1 MKKYLSITSAMSHSS
16 KLELNKDIRKET
28 FDTKSIRLW
37 MRRCLVII
45 STLIVIIGG
54 AVILN
59 EYRAKGPVYGEGGI
73 EVTYQQTPLFNVSS
87 IAPGQQ
93 VAGRVTVKSTSS
105 LSQKVGLKIHAG
117 RLADILTSGKFTL
130 KVKDVDSGAII
141 FGGDNGKKLLSFFL
155 MPNETQ
161 ILTLNPFQSKNLDI
175 IISMDSQS
183 GNFYQGRGLSFDLSL
198 GFIASNKFS
207 IK

>member
-1 MKKYLSITSAMSHSS
+1 MKKYL
-16 KLELNKDIRKET
+16 L
-28 FDTKSIRLW
+28 
-37 MRRCLVII
+37 II

-54 AVILN
+54 VTILK
-59 EYRAKGPVYGEGGI
+59 EYRNKGPVYGEGGI
-73 EVTYQQTPLFNVSS
+73 EVTYEHTPLFNISS
-87 IAPGQQ
+87 MAPGQQ

-130 KVKDVDSGAII
+130 KVRDVESGNII

-161 ILTLNPFQSKNLDI
+161 ILTLNPLQSKNLDI
-175 IISMDSQS
+175 IIGMDSQS
-183 GNFYQGRGLSFDLSL
+183 GNFYQGKALNFDLSL
-198 GFIASNKFS
+198 GFIASTRFGR
-207 IK
+207 IR